1 MHFWFIH
8 IHLFYDRLTR
18 PDYTNRPTPILPQD
32 SILARLLR
40 SFPDLVFKYHEHDS
54 LLENKMEQEL
64 SEQEKNEAW
73 AAYERDLQVNSEIR
87 EFPNPEE

>member
-1 MHFWFIH
+1 M
-8 IHLFYDRLTR
+8 TK
-18 PDYTNRPTPILPQD
+18 PDYANRPTPVLPQD

-40 SFPDLVFKYHEHDS
+40 TFPDLVFKYHEHDS

-64 SEQEKNEAW
+64 SEQEKTEAW

-87 EFPNPEE
+87 EFPNQDE

>member
-1 MHFWFIH
+1 
-8 IHLFYDRLTR
+8 
-18 PDYTNRPTPILPQD
+18 
-32 SILARLLR
+32 
-40 SFPDLVFKYHEHDS
+40 
-54 LLENKMEQEL
+54 MEQEL